1 MIDFQKID
9 HILEERKDMHPDDPR
24 IIDKWNELI
33 QILTQNEHSTI
44 AYFNSCS
51 KEKIF
56 WLSEVFEDISEK
68 LQSIQFIECIEKIE
82 IKYPDLELELDIA
95 FAKEALK

>member
-1 MIDFQKID
+1 
-9 HILEERKDMHPDDPR
+9 MHPDDPR
-24 IIDKWNELI
+24 IIDKWNELV

-44 AYFNSCS
+44 AYINSCS